1 MFSRRCAREDVPG
14 MSNMLGERCRSQE
27 SATCMSGVG
36 PMAVASVLLGAI
48 AGVSRRLV
56 ESKDSQSSYPA
67 SRRELDAFARGYAM
81 QLQRTPP
88 G

>member
-14 MSNMLGERCRSQE
+14 MSNMLGERCRNQE
-27 SATCMSGVG
+27 SATCMGVD
-36 PMAVASVLLGAI
+36 PMAVASVRLGAI
-48 AGVSRRLV
+48 AGASRRLV
-56 ESKDSQSSYPA
+56 ESKDTQSSYPA
-67 SRRELDAFARGYAM
+67 FRRELDAFARGHAM